1 MNETIEQLKEAIR
14 RKAERFDNLD
24 RIQIRN
30 LLIEYLEEEN
40 RLDLMQEY
48 HISDWDS
55 EDE

>member
-14 RKAERFDNLD
+14 TKAERFSNLD

-30 LLIEYLEEEN
+30 ELMEYLEEEN
-40 RLDLMQEY
+40 RLGLMQEY
-48 HISDWDS
+48 NLSDWDS

>member
-14 RKAERFDNLD
+14 LKAERFTNLD

-30 LLIEYLEEEN
+30 ELVEYLEEEN

-48 HISDWDS
+48 NISDW
-55 EDE
+55 EDEE

>member
-14 RKAERFDNLD
+14 TKAERFSNLD

-30 LLIEYLEEEN
+30 ELMEYLEEEN
-40 RLDLMQEY
+40 RLGLMQEY
-48 HISDWDS
+48 NISDWDS

>member
-14 RKAERFDNLD
+14 TKAERFSNLD

-30 LLIEYLEEEN
+30 ELKEYLEEEN
-40 RLDLMQEY
+40 RLGLMQEY
-48 HISDWDS
+48 NISDWDS

>member
-40 RLDLMQEY
+40 RTDLMQEY
-48 HISDWDS
+48 NITGW
-55 EDE
+55 EDEE